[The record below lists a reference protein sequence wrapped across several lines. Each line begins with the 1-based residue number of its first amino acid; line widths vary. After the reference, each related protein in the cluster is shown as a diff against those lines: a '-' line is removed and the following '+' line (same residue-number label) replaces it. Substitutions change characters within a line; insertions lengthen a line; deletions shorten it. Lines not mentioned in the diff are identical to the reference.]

1 MEIHAPCGRMEGL
14 DRGSF
19 VQCLGIPYAKPPVG
33 PLRFRPPEPAA
44 PWTGVRDC
52 RRPGHAAPQ
61 TAAPGGLSHLTK
73 NETMDEDCLYLNV
86 TAPKGARRAPV
97 LFWVHGGAFQK
108 GSGQL
113 GLRPETFA
121 REGFVVVSANYRLG
135 ALGFLDVSGR
145 LGEAYRQSGNS
156 GLLDLI
162 AALRWTRDNIEAFG
176 GDPARVAVMGQS
188 AGAKLCGALLL
199 APAARGLF
207 RRAVLSSG
215 GVQCIRDRRTA
226 RRVADVFFHEAG
238 LAAGEEA
245 ALLRMPWQ
253 AILRAQAPLFAG
265 LALHTVGPVFDG
277 ATFEGDD
284 ALALLRGGAAR
295 DTDLL
300 LGTNRDEMELYWQA
314 YGVHDL
320 DRALAERLF
329 GNRAPL
335 VMADYAKLPRDEQF
349 HRRFIHFFTEYV
361 YRAPAVRMADAA
373 AEGGQAVYLYRLDW
387 DRQALRACH
396 ASETQFLMGMGLVV
410 RDVDRSPAHER
421 LSRQMRG
428 AFLAFLRGGAPE
440 ADGLAPWPRFTL
452 PDRPMMIFDAPC
464 RAAGAPPP
472 ETDPRMP
479 FQIFAL
485 D

>member
-1 MEIHAPCGRMEGL
+1 MKIHAPCGMMEGL

-33 PLRFRPPEPAA
+33 ALRFRPPEPAA
-44 PWTGVRDC
+44 PWEGLRDC

-61 TAAPGGLSHLTK
+61 TASPGLSHLTK

-86 TAPKGARRAPV
+86 TAPKGARHAPV

-108 GSGQL
+108 GSGLL
-113 GLRPETFA
+113 GVRPETFA

-162 AALRWTRDNIEAFG
+162 TALRWTRTNIEAFG
-176 GDPARVAVMGQS
+176 GDPERVAVMGQS

-215 GVQCIRDRRTA
+215 GVQCIRDRHTA
-226 RRVADVFFHEAG
+226 QRAADAFFAEAG
-238 LAAGEEA
+238 LRPGEEA
-245 ALLRMPWQ
+245 ALLHMPWQ

-277 ATFEGDD
+277 VTFAGDD
-284 ALALLRGGAAR
+284 ALAMLLGGAAR
-295 DTDLL
+295 DTALL
-300 LGTNRDEMELYWQA
+300 LGTNRDEMELYWQT
-314 YGVHDL
+314 YGVHGLSD
-320 DRALAERLF
+320 ALAARLF

-335 VMADYAKLPRDEQF
+335 VMEDYAKLPRDASF
-349 HRRFIHFFTEYV
+349 HRRFIHWLTEYV

-373 AEGGQAVYLYRLDW
+373 AEGGGTVYLYRLDW
-387 DRQALRACH
+387 DRQAFRACH
-396 ASETQFLMGMGLVV
+396 ASETQFLMGMGLVI
-410 RDVDRSPAHER
+410 RDVDRSPAHEA
-421 LSRQMRG
+421 LTRQMRG

-440 ADGLAPWPRFTL
+440 AEGLAPWPRFT
-452 PDRPMMIFDAPC
+452 PGDRRMMIFDALC
-464 RAAGAPPP
+464 RAASVPPP

-485 D
+485 G